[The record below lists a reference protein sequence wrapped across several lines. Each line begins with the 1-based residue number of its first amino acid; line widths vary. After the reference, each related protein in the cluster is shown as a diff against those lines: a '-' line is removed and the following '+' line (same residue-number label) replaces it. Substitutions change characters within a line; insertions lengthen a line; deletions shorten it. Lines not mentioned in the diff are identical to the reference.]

1 MRTPIRYAAASAATV
16 IVAST
21 GLACLAGPAHA
32 AQSTQT
38 LSCSGQELTVR
49 VNVNKSPNGGWSA
62 AQIVSGGTGH
72 LIPTEFTGSLYDQTL
87 GQTLFTFD
95 QVKGGGNANH
105 DQPAVTCTHSESGK
119 LGESLGPGET
129 LPPGTSAED
138 HVTFTLTVTAIRL
151 S

>member
-1 MRTPIRYAAASAATV
+1 MRSSIRYTAASAAA
-16 IVAST
+16 IIAAST
-21 GLACLAGPAHA
+21 GLAGLAGPAHA

-38 LSCSGQELTVR
+38 VSCDGQELTVR
-49 VNVNKSPNGGWSA
+49 VNVNKSPNGSWSA

-72 LIPTEFTGSLYDQTL
+72 LVPTEFTGSLHDETI

-105 DQPAVTCTHSESGK
+105 NQPAVTCTHSESGK

-129 LPPGTSAED
+129 PPPGTSAGD
-138 HVTFTLTVTAIRL
+138 DVTFTLTVTAIRH